1 MLSIVFETR
10 PSDIQTHLLYTLF
23 GVCMEACYPGCCLMK
38 GGDSMFGMKIVTM
51 SYTTTIRLMCL
62 PLRLQKLGYARHAML
77 RLNTRRSNLH
87 RNSGPALLPL
97 DRLIGN
103 LELRRQRHVPLVQQ
117 LVARMH
123 LRDLLQQPSDVLIV
137 VLHLLVRRRV
147 RLVPAARLCAMMHL
161 EARLFIP
168 PSKSEKRK
176 IEKKSRRTIRKKP
189 DERSEKDRTGQ
200 QY

>member
-1 MLSIVFETR
+1 
-10 PSDIQTHLLYTLF
+10 
-23 GVCMEACYPGCCLMK
+23 
-38 GGDSMFGMKIVTM
+38 
-51 SYTTTIRLMCL
+51 MCL

-168 PSKSEKRK
+168 TKHKDRM
-176 IEKKSRRTIRKKP
+176 IRKKENRKKNP
-189 DERSEKDRTGQ
+189 DERSEKNQTNDPKKTEPDRFP
-200 QY
+200 

>member
-1 MLSIVFETR
+1 
-10 PSDIQTHLLYTLF
+10 
-23 GVCMEACYPGCCLMK
+23 
-38 GGDSMFGMKIVTM
+38 
-51 SYTTTIRLMCL
+51 MCL

-168 PSKSEKRK
+168 TKHKDRMIRKKRK
-176 IEKKSRRTIRKKP
+176 IEKSRRTIRKKIQTNNPKKNKTNDPKKTEP
-189 DERSEKDRTGQ
+189 DRFP
-200 QY
+200 